1 ARHGET
7 TGHRVGT
14 RVHEDL
20 IVLLLLVVGQA
31 DVRAAVVLGIAHAAL
46 QLVTHARHQRI
57 AIEVREVHR
66 GRPAAVLG
74 VTVDLLL
81 QPGRTDERTVLQVAR
96 LTEQPAE
103 AQVGTQRAGAGAARL
118 DPHRLAEQD
127 GALDVQIG
135 AAAGDGALQVAAAAE
150 ADGAVQ
156 RGQHAAALDVAGADV
171 AVVVAQGDGHA
182 PVGVLAGAPVGA
194 QAQAD
199 HVGVGARHGGAGVIV
214 LVAVLHR
221 GPAAHA
227 THLAVEV
234 EVAQGLVG
242 EGADVVLVELHA

>member
-1 ARHGET
+1 
-7 TGHRVGT
+7 
-14 RVHEDL
+14 
-20 IVLLLLVVGQA
+20 
-31 DVRAAVVLGIAHAAL
+31 
-46 QLVTHARHQRI
+46 
-57 AIEVREVHR
+57 
-66 GRPAAVLG
+66 
-74 VTVDLLL
+74 

-182 PVGVLAGAPVGA
+182 RSEEHTSELQSREKLVCRLLLEKKNSRVI
-194 QAQAD
+194 
-199 HVGVGARHGGAGVIV
+199 ARSSI
-214 LVAVLHR
+214 
-221 GPAAHA
+221 
-227 THLAVEV
+227 
-234 EVAQGLVG
+234 
-242 EGADVVLVELHA
+242 